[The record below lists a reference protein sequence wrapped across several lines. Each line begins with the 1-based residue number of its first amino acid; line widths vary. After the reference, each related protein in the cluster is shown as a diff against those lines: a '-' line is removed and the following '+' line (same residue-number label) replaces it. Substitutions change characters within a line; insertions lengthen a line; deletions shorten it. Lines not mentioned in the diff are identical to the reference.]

1 MSALSKLKYFIA
13 TIVFL
18 VICILTTAYQA
29 KINTNI
35 EGVQIVLNFTFAA
48 LFVCAFLFGGIV
60 TGISGVFGICLYVLL
75 KSQKNSGWLALLG
88 LVIGLVFGIIT
99 KLTIN
104 LIEKKK
110 LDQKA
115 LLINAGIFFIA
126 IGIVFTTIKI
136 IHPSDFYIVK
146 NTSTYIYFH
155 WSLFVLPYILGAT
168 FILAAI
174 FLNKAKE
181 NIRRMFSISAFVST
195 SAIVLYGIVCV
206 LCSIKKISFS
216 LILANAYNNYFKNFL
231 FSICLGLIIAMV
243 IYAIGNVIIEV
254 RRAIKNALNDAE

>member
-18 VICILTTAYQA
+18 VICILLTAYQA
-29 KINTNI
+29 KINTTV
-35 EGVQIVLNFTFAA
+35 EGVQIALNFTYCA

-60 TGISGVFGICLYVLL
+60 TGIAGVAGVCLYILL
-75 KSQKNSGWLALLG
+75 KDQSAWLALLG

-99 KLTIN
+99 KITTSLMDR
-104 LIEKKK
+104 KK
-110 LDQKA
+110 LDQRA
-115 LLINAGIFFIA
+115 LLINGGIFFIA
-126 IGIVFTTIKI
+126 VGVVFTAAMINAT
-136 IHPSDFYIVK
+136 DNTYYIVK
-146 NTSTYIYFH
+146 NSDTYIYFH

-174 FLNKAKE
+174 FLNKTKE
-181 NIRRMFSISAFVST
+181 SIRRMFCISAFVSS

-216 LILANAYNNYFKNFL
+216 LILANAYNTYFQGFF
-231 FSICLGLIIAMV
+231 FSICLGLIIAMI
-243 IYAIGNVIIEV
+243 IYAIGNVIVEV